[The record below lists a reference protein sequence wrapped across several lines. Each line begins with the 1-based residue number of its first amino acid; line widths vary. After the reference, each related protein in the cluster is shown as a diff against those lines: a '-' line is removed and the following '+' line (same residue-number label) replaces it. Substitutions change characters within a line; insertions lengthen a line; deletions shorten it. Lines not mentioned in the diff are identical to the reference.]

1 MAISKVVYGGNTL
14 IDLTA
19 DTVTADKVLAG
30 IKAHGADGEA
40 ITGTCTYDA
49 DTTDATAAAAEIL
62 TGKTAYAKGLKV
74 TGTMKNN
81 GAVTGAI
88 TTKEGQYTVP
98 QGYHDGSG
106 KVSIDA
112 TEQAKIIAD
121 NIREGITLLGV
132 TGTMSGTEDANPQ
145 QKTVTPATTAQTV
158 LPDTESGYNYLSQ
171 VTVAAI
177 PYEETENSAGGTT
190 VTIAG

>member
-19 DTVTADKVLAG
+19 DTVSADKVLAG

-40 ITGTCTYDA
+40 ITGTCAYDA
-49 DTTDATAAAAEIL
+49 DTTDATVAAAEIL

-88 TTKEGQYTVP
+88 TTKAGAVYSP
-98 QGYHDGSG
+98 AG
-106 KVSIDA
+106 VS
-112 TEQAKIIAD
+112 
-121 NIREGITLLGV
+121 
-132 TGTMSGTEDANPQ
+132 
-145 QKTVTPATTAQTV
+145 
-158 LPDTESGYNYLSQ
+158 
-171 VTVAAI
+171 
-177 PYEETENSAGGTT
+177 
-190 VTIAG
+190 

>member
-19 DTVTADKVLAG
+19 DTVSADKVLAG

-40 ITGTCTYDA
+40 ITGTCAYDA
-49 DTTDATAAAAEIL
+49 DTTDATVAAAEIL
-62 TGKTAYAKGLKV
+62 TGKTAYAKGLK
-74 TGTMKNN
+74 
-81 GAVTGAI
+81 
-88 TTKEGQYTVP
+88 
-98 QGYHDGSG
+98 
-106 KVSIDA
+106 
-112 TEQAKIIAD
+112 
-121 NIREGITLLGV
+121 V

-158 LPDTESGYNYLSQ
+158 LPDTEQGYNYLSQ